1 MTIKK
6 KDRKESAFKVSGSFF
21 CVLFMG
27 QIISDTMCSGYR
39 SMINMKILIDKIK
52 SVRNRFNLANA

>member
-6 KDRKESAFKVSGSFF
+6 KVRKESAFRVSGSFF

-27 QIISDTMCSGYR
+27 RNISDTMYSGYR
-39 SMINMKILIDKIK
+39 S
-52 SVRNRFNLANA
+52 VP